1 MLLYLSQSMK
11 LLKPLIKN
19 NTLSSILIENS
30 PDMMILLD
38 EQGKIIDCNE
48 YLEKNTKYKKSE
60 LIEFAEP
67 INLIVDEDRTIIQ
80 SSFKELKI
88 TNIIQN
94 VPVGVKRKEGDS
106 FSSIWSGITLR
117 DNNNHARGYLI
128 TGKDISNISNLDQK
142 LILTKKRNRQEKLAL
157 LGEFS
162 ARIAHDI
169 RNPLSIVLISLEN
182 LKILYGSDETKQ
194 KQLDRAERSID
205 RITHQIEDVL
215 NFVKE
220 KPLNLENVL
229 LSELLSESLDSIKI
243 PDKVKIKIPK
253 NDILLFCDKKQFL
266 IVMNNL
272 ILNGI
277 QAMGNVG
284 TIELFFTENNDE
296 IILQIID
303 SGPGIPNNVLN
314 EIFEPLFTTKQSGT
328 GLGLVSVKSIVEAHG
343 GTISVTTN
351 PTTFTIKFLKIK

>member
-19 NTLSSILIENS
+19 NKLSSILIENS

-94 VPVGVKRKEGDS
+94 VPVRVKRKEGDS

-128 TGKDISNISNLDQK
+128 TGKDISNISNLNQK

-182 LKILYGSDETKQ
+182 LKTLYGADETKQ

>member
-19 NTLSSILIENS
+19 NKLSSILIENS

-182 LKILYGSDETKQ
+182 LKTLYGADETKQ

-266 IVMNNL
+266 IVINNL

>member
-1 MLLYLSQSMK
+1 MK

-19 NTLSSILIENS
+19 NKLSSILIENS

-94 VPVGVKRKEGDS
+94 VPVRVKRKEGDS

-128 TGKDISNISNLDQK
+128 TGKDISNISNLNQK

-182 LKILYGSDETKQ
+182 LKTLYGADETKQ

-266 IVMNNL
+266 IVINNL

-284 TIELFFTENNDE
+284 TIEIFLVENDDK

-303 SGPGIPNNVLN
+303 SGPGIPNNVVN

>member
-19 NTLSSILIENS
+19 NKLSSILIENS

-94 VPVGVKRKEGDS
+94 VPVRVKRKEGDS

-182 LKILYGSDETKQ
+182 LKTLYGADETKQ

-266 IVMNNL
+266 IVINNL

-284 TIELFFTENNDE
+284 TIEIFLVENDDK

-303 SGPGIPNNVLN
+303 SGPGIPNNVVN

>member
-1 MLLYLSQSMK
+1 MMLLVS
-11 LLKPLIKN
+11 LIKN
-19 NTLSSILIENS
+19 NKLSNILIESS
-30 PDMMILLD
+30 PDMMMLLD
-38 EQGKIIDCNE
+38 EQGKIIDCNDH
-48 YLEKNTKYKKSE
+48 LEKNTKYTKSE
-60 LIEFAEP
+60 LIGFTEP
-67 INLIVDEDRTIIQ
+67 INLIIDEDKTIIK

-94 VPVGVKRKEGDS
+94 VPVRVKRKEGDA

-117 DNNNHARGYLI
+117 DNNNHVRGYLI
-128 TGKDISNISNLDQK
+128 TGKDISNISNFDQK
-142 LILTKKRNRQEKLAL
+142 LILTKKRNHQEKLAL

-169 RNPLSIVLISLEN
+169 RNPLSIVLVSLEN
-182 LKILYGSDETKQ
+182 LKILYGADETKQ
-194 KQLDRAERSID
+194 KQLDRAERSIE

-215 NFVKE
+215 NFVRE
-220 KPLNLENVL
+220 KPLNLENIL
-229 LSELLSESLDSIKI
+229 FSELLSESMDSIRI

-253 NDILLFCDKKQFL
+253 NDLLLFCDKKQFL
-266 IVMNNL
+266 IVLNNL

-277 QAMGNVG
+277 QSMSNVG
-284 TIELFFTENNDE
+284 TIEIILVENNGE
-296 IILQIID
+296 ITLQIID
-303 SGPGIPNNVLN
+303 SGPGIPDNALS

-343 GTISVTTN
+343 GIISVTTN

>member
-1 MLLYLSQSMK
+1 MK

-19 NTLSSILIENS
+19 NKLSSILIENS

-94 VPVGVKRKEGDS
+94 VPVRVKRKEGDS

-182 LKILYGSDETKQ
+182 LKTLYGADETKQ

>member
-19 NTLSSILIENS
+19 NKLSSILIENS

-94 VPVGVKRKEGDS
+94 VPVRVKRKEGDS

-182 LKILYGSDETKQ
+182 LKTLYGADETKQ